1 MPLTAEGTIVV
12 DGVLASCYAS
22 FDHDWAHAL
31 TAPIRWFPALFEAAE
46 DRDADGPRGEGSWRI
61 RETECWGHRYILKH
75 SQHMQNPCKNVFP
88 PPVGCAEN
96 LLKTVFYI

>member
-31 TAPIRWFPALFEAAE
+31 TTPLRWLPGLFETRDRRE
-46 DRDADGPRGEGSWRI
+46 DDGPRRKYFSGSL
-61 RETECWGHRYILKH
+61 C
-75 SQHMQNPCKNVFP
+75 
-88 PPVGCAEN
+88 
-96 LLKTVFYI
+96 